1 MPRYIS
7 AMVHTKAVLIVEQ
20 ERERAVDASG
30 SEAQHAELIEKINQL
45 NILRESNATLRSDC
59 ETHAKR
65 SRELEH
71 KLQQLSKELDPVKE
85 QARVARAESDAR
97 NNQVKRLEDECR
109 RWQERNTQL
118 LGKVSHLPFGM

>member
-1 MPRYIS
+1 LPRYIS

-71 KLQQLSKELDPVKE
+71 
-85 QARVARAESDAR
+85 
-97 NNQVKRLEDECR
+97 
-109 RWQERNTQL
+109 
-118 LGKVSHLPFGM
+118 